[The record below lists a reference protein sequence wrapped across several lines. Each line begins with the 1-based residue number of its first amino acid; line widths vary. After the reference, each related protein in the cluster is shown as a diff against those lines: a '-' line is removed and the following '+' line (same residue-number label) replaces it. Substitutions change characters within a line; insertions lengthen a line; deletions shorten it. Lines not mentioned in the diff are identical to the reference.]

1 MRVNDV
7 DINRAMYLSW
17 LRQEYP
23 DLYSQAVFP
32 LMSMA
37 KARGLAGFLDS
48 LVGGFKSV
56 VANVT
61 QALPGLAKTYVDYDV
76 QKRLI
81 KANTDRAMQGLAPLQ
96 YNAMGQLVVS
106 GGIPYSQADLQ
117 LAQAQLAA
125 PVMVPQ
131 SDNTILYVVGG
142 LGVLLVLLLSS
153 KNSRR

>member
-1 MRVNDV
+1 MSANAVDV
-7 DINRAMYLSW
+7 NRAMYLSW

-23 DLYSQAVFP
+23 DLYSMAVFP
-32 LMSMA
+32 LISEA

-56 VANVT
+56 VSNVT

-117 LAQAQLAA
+117 LAQQQLAA
-125 PVMVPQ
+125 PLIASP
-131 SDNTILYVVGG
+131 SDNTLLYVIGG
-142 LGVLLVLLLSS
+142 VGVLLVIVLSS
-153 KNSRR
+153 RNSRR